1 MSMKFTDEYKSQF
14 ADDDFGCP
22 SEIEIASADPSW
34 FSILGRVYT
43 ILLQRMVEKKTDPE
57 VELQH
62 CAEQIAADHI
72 IRGDSIHAQV
82 SIALEPSTTTNEVPF

>member
-14 ADDDFGCP
+14 ADDDFGRP

-34 FSILGRVYT
+34 FAVLGRVYT

-57 VELQH
+57 AELQH
-62 CAEQIAADHI
+62 WAEQIAAYHI
-72 IRGDSIHAQV
+72 ICGGSIHAQV
-82 SIALEPSTTTNEVPF
+82 EIALEPSTITDEVPF